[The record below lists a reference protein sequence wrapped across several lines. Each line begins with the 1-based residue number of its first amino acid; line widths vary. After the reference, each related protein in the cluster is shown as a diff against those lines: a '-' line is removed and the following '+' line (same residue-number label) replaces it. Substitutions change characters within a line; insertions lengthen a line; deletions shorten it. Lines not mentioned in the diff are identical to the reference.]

1 MKALVLSSGG
11 VDSTTALA
19 MAVEEHGKENVTA
32 LSIVYGQKHAKEMLR
47 AAKIAEYYGV
57 DFEVMS
63 LNEIY
68 KDNKSCTLLEGNSD
82 MEHKSYAEQQK
93 ESETGI
99 VNTYVPF
106 RNGLMIAAAAAKAMG
121 IYPDEE
127 IELYLGAHKDDA
139 AGNAYPDCS
148 KQFTDAMHQAVRS
161 GTGGYVKPFAPFVN
175 MTKAEIVELGLK
187 LKVPYH
193 LTWSCYE
200 GGAKHCG
207 TCGTCIDRKEAF
219 RANGIEDPVEY
230 EE

>member
-19 MAVEEHGKENVTA
+19 MAIKSYGKENVTA
-32 LSIVYGQKHAKEMLR
+32 LCVTYGQKHSKEMLCS
-47 AAKIAEYYGV
+47 AKIADYYGV
-57 DFEVMS
+57 DFRIMDLS
-63 LNEIY
+63 EIY
-68 KDNKSCTLLEGNSD
+68 KDNTSCTLLNGNAD
-82 MEHKSYAEQQK
+82 MEHKSYVEQQ
-93 ESETGI
+93 ENSETGI

-148 KQFTDAMHQAVRS
+148 KKFTDFMYEAVYA
-161 GTGGYVKPFAPFVN
+161 GTGGYVKPLAPFVN
-175 MTKAEIVELGLK
+175 MTKAEIVQLGLE
-187 LKVPYH
+187 LKVPYEF
-193 LTWSCYE
+193 TWSCYE
-200 GGAKHCG
+200 GNEKQCG

-219 RANGIEDPVEY
+219 RANGVEDPVGYME
-230 EE
+230 

>member
-19 MAVEEHGKENVTA
+19 MAIKEHGEENVTA
-32 LSIVYGQKHAKEMLR
+32 LCITYGQKHSKEILR
-47 AAKIAEYYGV
+47 SEKIAEYYGI
-57 DFEVMS
+57 DFRIMDLS
-63 LNEIY
+63 EIY
-68 KDNKSCTLLEGNSD
+68 KDNTSCTLLDGNSD
-82 MEHKSYAEQQK
+82 MEHKSYVEQQK

-121 IYPDEE
+121 IYPNEE

-148 KQFTDAMHQAVRS
+148 EKFTEAIYKAVLY
-161 GTGGYVKPFAPFVN
+161 GTGGYVKPFAPFVK
-175 MTKAEIVELGLK
+175 MSKADIVKIGLE

-200 GGAKHCG
+200 GGSKQCG
-207 TCGTCIDRKEAF
+207 TCGTCIDRKQAF
-219 RANGIEDPVEY
+219 MANGVEDPVGYME
-230 EE
+230 

>member
-1 MKALVLSSGG
+1 MKAVVLSSGG

-19 MAVEEHGKENVTA
+19 LAIEEHGKENVTA
-32 LSIVYGQKHAKEMLR
+32 LCVTYGQKHAKEMLCS
-47 AAKIAEYYGV
+47 AKIAEYYGV
-57 DFEVMS
+57 EFKIMD
-63 LNEIY
+63 LTEIY
-68 KDNKSCTLLEGNSD
+68 KDNTSCTLLVGNAE

-121 IYPDEE
+121 IYPNEE
-127 IELYLGAHKDDA
+127 IELYLGAHRDDA

-148 KQFTDAMHQAVRS
+148 KEFTDAIYKAVEL
-161 GTGGYVKPFAPFVN
+161 GTGGFVKPFAPFVSA
-175 MTKAEIVELGLK
+175 TKAHIVNLGLK

-200 GGAKHCG
+200 GGIKHCG
-207 TCGTCIDRKEAF
+207 TCGTCIDRKKAF
-219 RANGIEDPVEY
+219 EENGTEDFVEY
-230 EE
+230 EN